1 MLFRTAKSATVA
13 ALIAAIVF
21 SLVHA
26 RARVLAAPLPQDFG
40 QAARIAGDWCAQG
53 DKNKRCSISN
63 NGAFLTFTN
72 EQGSTSSGHF
82 TNMQQTEFSADQWQF
97 VRGTLSPDGLRI
109 DWTNG
114 TYWMR
119 CGSSGGGGGRR
130 PNLDGTWYRDG
141 NRSLRCSIRQKK
153 GNLTLK
159 NEVGQTATGSFAD
172 SRRITTSWSGQR
184 IDGTISS
191 DGNRIDWDNGTTWT
205 R

>member
-1 MLFRTAKSATVA
+1 MLSRTAKSVSVA
-13 ALIAAIVF
+13 LLSAAIVF
-21 SLVHA
+21 GLAHVRS
-26 RARVLAAPLPQDFG
+26 RVLAAPLPQDFG
-40 QAARIAGDWCAQG
+40 QGARIAGEWCAQG
-53 DKNKRCSISN
+53 DKNKHCSITN
-63 NGAFLTFTN
+63 NGAFLNFTN

-119 CGSSGGGGGRR
+119 CSGGGGGRR

-141 NRSLRCSIRQKK
+141 NHSLRCTIHQKK

-159 NEVGQTATGSFAD
+159 NEVGQTANGSFD
-172 SRRITTSWSGQR
+172 SSQRITTYWSGQR

-191 DGNRIDWDNGTTWT
+191 DGNRIDWDNGTTWS

>member
-1 MLFRTAKSATVA
+1 MLSRTAKSVTA
-13 ALIAAIVF
+13 ALAIAAGIFCLMHVRF
-21 SLVHA
+21 SAH
-26 RARVLAAPLPQDFG
+26 AAPLPQDFG
-40 QAARIAGDWCAQG
+40 AARITGDWCAQG
-53 DKNKRCSISN
+53 DKKKPCSITN

-72 EQGSTSSGHF
+72 EQGSTSIGHF
-82 TNMQQTEFSADQWQF
+82 TNTQQTEFSADEWQF
-97 VRGTLSPDGLRI
+97 VHGTLSQDGLRI

-119 CGSSGGGGGRR
+119 CSGSGGRR

-141 NRSLRCSIRQKK
+141 DHSLRCTIRQKK

-159 NEVGQTATGSFAD
+159 NEVGQTATGTFDS
-172 SRRITTSWSGQR
+172 SRRITTNWSGER

-191 DGNRIDWDNGTTWT
+191 DGNTIEWDNGTSWS

>member
-1 MLFRTAKSATVA
+1 MLCRTARWVSMV
-13 ALIAAIVF
+13 ALITIVVL
-21 SLVHA
+21 SLVHLPS
-26 RARVLAAPLPQDFG
+26 RAVAAPMPQDFG

-72 EQGSTSSGHF
+72 EQGSTSTGHF
-82 TNMQQTEFSADQWQF
+82 TNMQQTEFSADEWQF

-119 CGSSGGGGGRR
+119 CSGGGGGRR

-141 NRSLRCSIRQKK
+141 NRSLRCTIRQKK

-159 NEVGQTATGSFAD
+159 NEVGQAANGSFD
-172 SRRITTSWSGQR
+172 SSRRITTYWSGQR

-191 DGNRIDWDNGTTWT
+191 DGNRIDWDNGTSWS

>member
-1 MLFRTAKSATVA
+1 MLSRIAKSASMA
-13 ALIAAIVF
+13 ALIAAAVLG
-21 SLVHA
+21 SVLA
-26 RARVLAAPLPQDFG
+26 RSRALAAPLPQDFG

-63 NGAFLTFTN
+63 NGPFLSFTN

-97 VRGTLSPDGLRI
+97 VRGTLSSDGLRI

-119 CGSSGGGGGRR
+119 CSGGSGGGRR

-141 NRSLRCSIRQKK
+141 NRSLRCTIRQKK
-153 GNLTLK
+153 GNLVLK
-159 NEVGQTATGSFAD
+159 NEVGQTANGSFD
-172 SRRITTSWSGQR
+172 SSSRITTYWSGQR

>member
-1 MLFRTAKSATVA
+1 MIMKMNAAGVA
-13 ALIAAIVF
+13 LLIATTTFVI
-21 SLVHA
+21 A
-26 RARVLAAPLPQDFG
+26 RLPVRAAPPQQDFG

-63 NGAFLTFTN
+63 NGPLLTFKN
-72 EQGSTSSGHF
+72 EAGSSSSGHF

-97 VRGTLSPDGLRI
+97 VKGNLSPDGLRI
-109 DWTNG
+109 DWSNG

-119 CGSSGGGGGRR
+119 CGSSSGRR

-141 NRSLRCSIRQKK
+141 KHSLRCSIRQKK

-159 NEVGQTATGSFAD
+159 NESGQKATGSFEGP
-172 SRRITTSWSGQR
+172 RRIMTDWSGDQLG
-184 IDGTISS
+184 GTISA
-191 DGNRIDWDNGTTWT
+191 DGKTISWDNGTLWS

>member
-1 MLFRTAKSATVA
+1 MLSRIANSASVA
-13 ALIAAIVF
+13 LLSAAIVF
-21 SLVHA
+21 GLVHVQS
-26 RARVLAAPLPQDFG
+26 RALAAPVPQDFG
-40 QAARIAGDWCAQG
+40 QASRIAGDWCAQG
-53 DKNKRCSISN
+53 DKNKRCSISS
-63 NGAFLTFTN
+63 NGAFLSFTN

-82 TNMQQTEFSADQWQF
+82 TNMQQSEFSADQWQF
-97 VRGTLSPDGLRI
+97 VRGTLSSDGLRI

-119 CGSSGGGGGRR
+119 CSGGGGGRR

-141 NRSLRCSIRQKK
+141 NHSLRCTIRQKK

-159 NEVGQTATGSFAD
+159 NEVGQTANGSFD
-172 SRRITTSWSGQR
+172 SSQRITTYWSGQR

>member
-1 MLFRTAKSATVA
+1 MLVRTTQSIGLAV
-13 ALIAAIVF
+13 LIAALVF
-21 SLVHA
+21 GLVHSRP
-26 RARVLAAPLPQDFG
+26 RAFAAPLPQDFG

-119 CGSSGGGGGRR
+119 CGSSGSGGRR
-130 PNLDGTWYRDG
+130 PNLEGTWYRDG
-141 NRSLRCSIRQKK
+141 NHSLRCTIRQKK

-159 NEVGQTATGSFAD
+159 NEVGQTANGSFD
-172 SRRITTSWSGQR
+172 SPRRITTYWSGQR